1 MDKKTFREKIRKGI
15 LEYHADPV
23 IKARLQ
29 ERYKSKREEKNKLKY
44 CLNNDSWLILKS

>member
-1 MDKKTFREKIRKGI
+1 MKKQKLTRKQQNDKIRKGI

-29 ERYKSKREEKNKLKY
+29 ERYKRKREEKNKLK
-44 CLNNDSWLILKS
+44 